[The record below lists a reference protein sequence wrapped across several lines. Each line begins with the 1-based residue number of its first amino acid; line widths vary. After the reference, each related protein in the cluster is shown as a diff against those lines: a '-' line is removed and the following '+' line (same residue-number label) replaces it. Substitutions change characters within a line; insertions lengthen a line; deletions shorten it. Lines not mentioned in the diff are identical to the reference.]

1 MRINLWYLWETEGV
15 ADGFGGFLAS
25 GDDGAKVGEL
35 SNESAD
41 VGGLDDLEELVGSI
55 VLQTSDGGGGVEE
68 GKTLLL
74 TEGNDF
80 VDLES
85 FVLQIHEVVPVAKEY
100 LTLDAPMVVDEVGVI
115 EIHAPTLTLG
125 REAPQEQYL
134 GILGQERT
142 KWMIFHTVFAT
153 SYILCV

>member
-1 MRINLWYLWETEGV
+1 MRINLWYLWETEGG

-25 GDDGAKVGEL
+25 GDDGTKVGEL
-35 SNESAD
+35 SNEGTD
-41 VGGLDDLEELVGSI
+41 VGGLHYLEELVGSI

-68 GKTLLL
+68 GKAFLL
-74 TEGNDF
+74 TEGYNLVDF
-80 VDLES
+80 ET

-100 LTLDAPMVVDEVGVI
+100 LALDAPMVVDEVGVV

-125 REAPQEQYL
+125 REATQEQYL
-134 GILGQERT
+134 GILRQKRT
-142 KWMIFHTVFAT
+142 KRMIFHTVLAT